1 MIYSDGSTSEPFIQK
16 NLMSFIILFVLGALL
31 LVFII
36 WKLIISRRNMKTV
49 DDIDNGIND
58 RIIDVDLTNESH
70 KKSPKT
76 P

>member
-1 MIYSDGSTSEPFIQK
+1 
-16 NLMSFIILFVLGALL
+16 
-31 LVFII
+31 
-36 WKLIISRRNMKTV
+36 MKTV